1 MKNRRSKDD
10 GFGQGYADMKN
21 SFRLMIAAL
30 VLMLVGLARKSF
42 VQDGHKDSYNDVAK
56 AAVCQDAGADY
67 KGHYTVIM
75 PYYGS
80 DSDHSCIVYEN
91 DTRQMYFACEGK
103 NECMVS
109 LCNDGK
115 PVFYEKET
123 DMDSDEMRKIVKKA
137 AEYAGKE

>member
-1 MKNRRSKDD
+1 MRYYEDVQK
-10 GFGQGYADMKN
+10 
-21 SFRLMIAAL
+21 IAL
-30 VLMLVGLARKSF
+30 VLTVLLVLALARELY
-42 VQDGHKDSYNDVAK
+42 VQHEHQTDSHDDADK
-56 AAVCQDAGADY
+56 ATVCQDVGTNYEKD
-67 KGHYTVIM
+67 YTVIM

-103 NECMVS
+103 NECMVP
-109 LCNDGK
+109 LCDNGK